1 MVAEEKWPRRDLSPF
16 WYQRD
21 AIIIIIVVII
31 GNMICIII
39 AHH

>member
-21 AIIIIIVVII
+21 TISIIIVIII

-39 AHH
+39 AHR

>member
-21 AIIIIIVVII
+21 TIIVIII
-31 GNMICIII
+31 GNMIFIII
-39 AHH
+39 AHR